1 MFFFQ
6 FYKKRILWLCDEFY
20 NENCK
25 FVLCD
30 EGKKVCRFHKLLL
43 KFEEIMENDLFLD
56 EEKFR
61 EIIDLKFFDGNTLD
75 DVIDFFIFSAKDF
88 VN

>member
-1 MFFFQ
+1 M
-6 FYKKRILWLCDEFY
+6 K
-20 NENCK
+20 
-25 FVLCD
+25 D

-56 EEKFR
+56 KEKFW
-61 EIIDLKFFDGNTLD
+61 EIIDLKFLDRKALD
-75 DVIDFFIFSAKDF
+75 DVINFFIFSAKDF